1 MGIETDYGLFHISN
15 FKNKNPHIAM
25 HTADIDLAFE
35 HSRTYLETQMTNLDQ
50 KLYKKK
56 DSLFFDKKTQLHTLS
71 EEQREQD
78 IKTLDFL
85 INLTTQAISEPER
98 RHRELKKI
106 CILHQI
112 NNPIIGKE

>member
-56 DSLFFDKKTQLHTLS
+56 D
-71 EEQREQD
+71 
-78 IKTLDFL
+78 
-85 INLTTQAISEPER
+85 
-98 RHRELKKI
+98 
-106 CILHQI
+106 
-112 NNPIIGKE
+112 